1 MAKTQG
7 SLVKHQ
13 QIYSTNKTMFVWVT
27 AASVVISISLVMS
40 YAIFQR
46 MSFNQKVIAEKNT
59 TVSNLDYNNS
69 VVEDLNAKIR
79 VLNSNELLKNSTR
92 NDDLE
97 PVSAV
102 LDALPSVVNSTALG
116 SSLQDRILDIP
127 GVRIETLNVEA
138 VSGVEEKTNEGQV
151 VDPSGGAPTSENEIA
166 FQFELSSTGPK
177 RFDNMKTALTRLE
190 KSIRPFGVS
199 LVEIEQS
206 KDRVTLKV
214 RAVSYYSPEKKV
226 ELGQK
231 VVKP

>member
-1 MAKTQG
+1 MAKVQG

-13 QIYSTNKTMFVWVT
+13 QIYSTNKIMFIWVA

-46 MSFNQKVIAEKNT
+46 MSFNQKVLSEKNT

-69 VVEDLNAKIR
+69 IVEDLNAKIR

-116 SSLQDRILDIP
+116 SSLQDKLLDIP
-127 GVRIETLNVEA
+127 GVRIESLNVEA
-138 VSGVEEKTNEGQV
+138 VGGVEDASESNGSSGSATSVGEG
-151 VDPSGGAPTSENEIA
+151 EIA
-166 FQFELSSTGPK
+166 FQFELSSSGSG
-177 RFDNMKTALTRLE
+177 RFDDMKTALNRLE
-190 KSIRPFGVS
+190 KSIRPLNVNS
-199 LVEIEQS
+199 VEIEQT
-206 KDRVTLKV
+206 KDKVTLKV

>member
-1 MAKTQG
+1 MAKAQG

-13 QIYSTNKTMFVWVT
+13 QIYSTNKIMFIWVA

-46 MSFNQKVIAEKNT
+46 MSFNQKVLSEKNT

-69 VVEDLNAKIR
+69 IVEDLNAKIR

-97 PVSAV
+97 PVSAI

-116 SSLQDRILDIP
+116 SSLQDKLLDIP
-127 GVRIETLNVEA
+127 GIRIESLNVEA
-138 VSGVEEKTNEGQV
+138 VGGVEDASESSSSSGSTTAASEG
-151 VDPSGGAPTSENEIA
+151 EIA
-166 FQFELSSTGPK
+166 FQFELSSSGSD
-177 RFDNMKTALTRLE
+177 RFDDMRTALNRLE
-190 KSIRPFGVS
+190 KSIRPLSVS
-199 LVEIEQS
+199 SVEIEQS

-231 VVKP
+231 AVKP